1 MFEAKSVQ
9 LQKLKP
15 RAIKCRR
22 SATKSRKTY
31 LFVSLE
37 FLK

>member
-22 SATKSRKTY
+22 SATKSRKAC
-31 LFVSLE
+31 LFASLK

>member
-1 MFEAKSVQ
+1 MFEAKSMQ

-22 SATKSRKTY
+22 SATKNGKTD
-31 LFVSLE
+31 V
-37 FLK
+37 